1 MESLDVLLV
10 LFQESLEDPGRVQWA
25 FTALLGVA
33 AFFLVLGAFFLVS
46 AVSDPVKRRVQHVGG
61 SKATATTGQ
70 RLSTALGPVG
80 ETFLPKAEAE
90 VSRVTGLLIQAGI
103 RSSGAIR
110 VFYAV
115 KMLSIIVLPLVVL
128 FILYTATPLP
138 LSVKLLLTVASAIF
152 GYLLPSWWLYRAVR
166 QRQRRLRRA
175 LPDALDLMVVC
186 AEAGLG
192 LAATI
197 QRVADD
203 LRLAHP
209 EMARELEIYTMQT
222 GAGVDSRTALR
233 DLEQR
238 NGLEDLRGLVST
250 LIQSMRFGTSISD
263 TLRIF
268 AEEMREKRMQRA
280 EELAAKVSVKMLFPL
295 TFCILPS
302 FLLLALGPPVLG
314 ALEALSGVR

>member
-1 MESLDVLLV
+1 VESLDILRTLLN
-10 LFQESLEDPGRVQWA
+10 ESLDDPERVQLA

-46 AVSDPVKRRVQHVGG
+46 AVSDPVKRRVQHASGN
-61 SKATATTGQ
+61 KAGATTGE
-70 RLSTALGPVG
+70 RLTTVLGPVG
-80 ETFLPKAEAE
+80 ETFLPKADAE
-90 VSRVTGLLIQAGI
+90 VSRITGLLIQAGI
-103 RSSGAIR
+103 RSNGAIR

-115 KMLSIIVLPLVVL
+115 KMLAIIVLPLATLV
-128 FILYTATPLP
+128 ILYTTTPLP
-138 LSVKLLLTVASAIF
+138 LAVKLLLTVAAAIL

-166 QRQRRLRRA
+166 LRQQRLRRA

-209 EMARELEIYTMQT
+209 EMAKELEIYTMQT

-233 DLEQR
+233 DLEHR

-280 EELAAKVSVKMLFPL
+280 EEQAAKVSVKMLFPL

-302 FLLLALGPPVLG
+302 FMLLALGPPVLG